1 MESLT
6 WNVRILSGSMHA
18 VAGTVERYEAL
29 FKAVLSACGDFAND
43 RTLRSGAGWVIY
55 VAVPRTWRRR
65 RLLRQARID
74 LRLARSPHRPQAA
87 TIRRKPREQHLNC
100 INRAAS
106 VIDSDMRLLIVEDEA
121 RIAELVK
128 AGLARAGFAVDVVRQ
143 CSDARA
149 ALSVTSYDAAVV
161 DLGLPDGDGLDL
173 LRELRT
179 GGNQT
184 PVLVLTARDAVED
197 RVRGLDTGADDYLVK
212 PFAMAELVARA
223 KALLRRPGGALGAIL
238 KAGNISFDTIER
250 DVMIGGSSLVL
261 PRRESA
267 ILEHLMRRL
276 GRVVPKSVLEEK
288 LYGIDDEHGSNT
300 IPVHVHHLRRKLS
313 DCRANADHTVRG
325 VGYLLTEISE

>member
-1 MESLT
+1 
-6 WNVRILSGSMHA
+6 
-18 VAGTVERYEAL
+18 
-29 FKAVLSACGDFAND
+29 
-43 RTLRSGAGWVIY
+43 
-55 VAVPRTWRRR
+55 
-65 RLLRQARID
+65 
-74 LRLARSPHRPQAA
+74 
-87 TIRRKPREQHLNC
+87 
-100 INRAAS
+100 
-106 VIDSDMRLLIVEDEA
+106 MRLLIVEDET

-128 AGLARAGFAVDVVRQ
+128 AGLVREGFAVDVVGQ

-149 ALSVTSYDAAVV
+149 ALAVTSYDAAVV

-179 GGNQT
+179 GGNRT
-184 PVLVLTARDAVED
+184 PVLVLTARDAVDD

-250 DVMIGGSSLVL
+250 DVMIGGSPLVL
-261 PRRESA
+261 PRREGA

-288 LYGIDDEHGSNT
+288 LYGIDDEHGSNP
-300 IPVHVHHLRRKLS
+300 IPVHVHHLRRKLL
-313 DCRANADHTVRG
+313 DCGANAEIHTVRG